1 MATGDLER
9 PCASWVSKEKGAGPA
24 WSALEHRHKAS
35 RKREPT
41 PTRLCA
47 VSTRD
52 RCRHTVPW
60 KVAWFLWAAHA
71 LAACCNRYVR
81 HAIPWLCWL
90 KTTSRNLPFRRQHRM
105 ICRVAS
111 MGEGSPVLCA
121 PHVDGGRPS
130 PVCHEPPCDGS
141 VASPLPLLA
150 QEVLQL
156 VHELLRVHVLLTL
169 WGRRLGTRRVIGLL

>member
-1 MATGDLER
+1 MGCCARTR
-9 PCASWVSKEKGAGPA
+9 PNKSESRPSLGSVQSQHETFAKLFHVQRQVSVDTHGNAAG
-24 WSALEHRHKAS
+24 
-35 RKREPT
+35 
-41 PTRLCA
+41 RL
-47 VSTRD
+47 SQ
-52 RCRHTVPW
+52 
-60 KVAWFLWAAHA
+60 
-71 LAACCNRYVR
+71 
-81 HAIPWLCWL
+81 
-90 KTTSRNLPFRRQHRM
+90 NLPFRRQHRM

-130 PVCHEPPCDGS
+130 LVCHEPPCDGS

-156 VHELLRVHVLLTL
+156 VHELLRVHVLLTP